1 MNDAQGAIG
10 SANNISMPC
19 NQLLLHCIIFFT
31 VKDQSNSF
39 LTVGERLSAETLA
52 SQGLSFENLK
62 KVVPQNNFF
71 K

>member
-1 MNDAQGAIG
+1 MNQ
-10 SANNISMPC
+10 NI
-19 NQLLLHCIIFFT
+19 
-31 VKDQSNSF
+31 QSNKSCILKDPFLYLDSF

>member
-1 MNDAQGAIG
+1 M
-10 SANNISMPC
+10 SLLFV
-19 NQLLLHCIIFFT
+19 NQDMLILHL
-31 VKDQSNSF
+31 NSF

>member
-1 MNDAQGAIG
+1 LFSIE
-10 SANNISMPC
+10 
-19 NQLLLHCIIFFT
+19 L
-31 VKDQSNSF
+31 NSF

>member
-1 MNDAQGAIG
+1 VPLLFSRAQSLPPVG
-10 SANNISMPC
+10 ISFPSP
-19 NQLLLHCIIFFT
+19 LFFGLYLF
-31 VKDQSNSF
+31 SSF

-62 KVVPQNNFF
+62 KIVPQNNFF